1 MATRK
6 EVAELAG
13 VSEATVSR
21 VLNGVGPIKAE
32 TRERVLEAANRLGY
46 QLNAVASSFA
56 RGMSGNIG
64 VVLPHVPKVHLF
76 STYYF
81 SEILSGIGEAVR
93 TGGQG
98 LLLLYRDP
106 GQPFDYVSLFRT
118 RRVDACLILGAS
130 SLPQEEAGIRAL
142 AKEGVPFC
150 VVDQRF
156 AEPAVPAVVADHIG
170 GSFAAARH
178 LLAAGHTRI
187 GFLNGSPQYSNSA
200 DRDRGYRLALAEA
213 GIEADERVIYEGN
226 YSRKSGYEAAEL
238 VARDLDRLDALMC
251 ANDRMA
257 IGVIQGLKERGIPLP
272 DALPIVGY
280 DNADASSL
288 IDPPLTTVE
297 VPFYEM
303 GQRAASRLLDALAGR
318 PGAAPAG
325 LEIVPTRLVVR
336 KSCSSSTPGAKESEN
351 E

>member
-21 VLNGVGPIKAE
+21 VLNGVGPIKDA
-32 TRERVLEAANRLGY
+32 TRERVMEAAARLGY

-56 RGMSGNIG
+56 RGLSGNIG

-93 TGGQG
+93 TGGHG

-118 RRVDACLILGAS
+118 RRVDACLVLGAS
-130 SLPQEEAGIRAL
+130 SLPDEEAGIRAL
-142 AKEGVPFC
+142 AEEDVPFC

-156 AEPAVPAVVADHIG
+156 GGLPVPAVIADHVS
-170 GSFAAARH
+170 GSYVATRH
-178 LLAAGHTRI
+178 LLASGHARI

-200 DRDRGYRLALAEA
+200 DRSQGYRMALTEE
-213 GIEADERVIYEGN
+213 GIAWNEDIVYEGN
-226 YSRKSGYEAAEL
+226 YSRKSGYEAAAR
-238 VARDLDRLDALMC
+238 VAADFDRLDAVLC
-251 ANDRMA
+251 GNDRMA
-257 IGVIQGLKERGIPLP
+257 IGLVQGLKERGFRLP
-272 DALPIVGY
+272 YDLPIVGY

-303 GQRAASRLLDALAGR
+303 GLRAASRLLSRLGGGAEDAS
-318 PGAAPAG
+318 AG
-325 LEIVPTRLVVR
+325 LEVLPTRLVVR
-336 KSCSSSTPGAKESEN
+336 KSCKTSTPEAKESEN